1 MKKPDPE
8 VGQIVKFDYL
18 WRAERLQGRVD
29 GAKDRPCAVVL
40 ARRQQDDGSFIVLLA
55 PITHSAPEASTVS
68 IAIPSQSSKATG
80 LDNAQSWLILSEVNL
95 VPWSDAGIVPA
106 HKSQWLY
113 GYLPRKVATRATEE
127 VGKMLRKAVLGIV
140 KRG

>member
-18 WRAERLQGRVD
+18 WRAERLQGRSE

-55 PITHSAPEASTVS
+55 PITHSAPEKSTVS
-68 IAIPSQSSKATG
+68 IAIPSQSNKATG
-80 LDNAQSWLILSEVNL
+80 FDNTQSWLILSEVNF

-106 HKSQWLY
+106 HKGQWLY

-127 VGKMLRKAVLGIV
+127 IGKMLQKSVLGIV